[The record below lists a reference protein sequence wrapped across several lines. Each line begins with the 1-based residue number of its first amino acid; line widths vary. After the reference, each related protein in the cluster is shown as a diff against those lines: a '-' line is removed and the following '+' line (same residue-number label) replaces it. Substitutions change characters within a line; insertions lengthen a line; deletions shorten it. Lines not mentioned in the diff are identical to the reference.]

1 MVVSIIVRKSVAAIT
16 ENLLDRYDF
25 LRKETKLAKLTRRG
39 FIGQTTASVATISVL
54 AAVPTLV
61 AAPEMTDVVASDTAA
76 AELSATTFSESVVA
90 HVSNLASGEI
100 TIMSGTK
107 EIILRD
113 ADLVMHLLKAIR

>member
-1 MVVSIIVRKSVAAIT
+1 
-16 ENLLDRYDF
+16 
-25 LRKETKLAKLTRRG
+25 LAKLTRRG
-39 FIGQTTASVATISVL
+39 FIGQTTASVATIGVL
-54 AAVPTLV
+54 AAVPTLA

-90 HVSNLASGEI
+90 HVSNLASGQV

-113 ADLVMHLLKAIR
+113 ADLVMRLLKAVR

>member
-1 MVVSIIVRKSVAAIT
+1 M
-16 ENLLDRYDF
+16 
-25 LRKETKLAKLTRRG
+25 AKLTRRG

-54 AAVPTLV
+54 AAVPTLA

-90 HVSNLASGEI
+90 HVSNLTSGEV

-113 ADLVMHLLKAIR
+113 ADLVMRLLKAVR

>member
-1 MVVSIIVRKSVAAIT
+1 M
-16 ENLLDRYDF
+16 
-25 LRKETKLAKLTRRG
+25 AKLTRRG

-54 AAVPTLV
+54 AAIPTLA

-90 HVSNLASGEI
+90 HVSDLASGEV

-107 EIILRD
+107 EIVLRD
-113 ADLVMHLLKAIR
+113 ADLVMRLLKAVR